1 MPADSDSPA
10 KSDPPAPAYASRTIA
25 LVGLMG
31 AGKSTVGRRLA
42 ERLGRKFYDSDHE
55 IEKAAGLSVADIFT
69 LHGEEDFRRGEQKV
83 LERLLA
89 EEPHVLATG
98 GGAYLNAQ
106 TRDLLREKAVTIWL
120 NADLETLWRRVQKKN
135 TRPLLRRA
143 DAKQVLENLFIERE
157 PIYAQADL
165 VVYSKEGPHGTTVNA
180 ILQALKSWEPA

>member
-10 KSDPPAPAYASRTIA
+10 HLSDPVPAYESRTIA

-42 ERLGRKFYDSDHE
+42 EKLGRQFFDSDHE

-69 LHGEEDFRRGEQKV
+69 LHGEADFRRGEQKV
-83 LERLLA
+83 LERLLGEA
-89 EEPHVLATG
+89 PHVLATG
-98 GGAYLNAQ
+98 GGAYMNEE
-106 TRDLLREKAVTIWL
+106 TRALLREKAVTIWL

-135 TRPLLRRA
+135 TRPLLKRP
-143 DAKQVLENLFIERE
+143 DAKAVLQNLFIERE

-165 VVYSKEGPHGTTVNA
+165 VVHSKEGPHGSTVNA
-180 ILQALKSWEPA
+180 ILKALKTWKPA